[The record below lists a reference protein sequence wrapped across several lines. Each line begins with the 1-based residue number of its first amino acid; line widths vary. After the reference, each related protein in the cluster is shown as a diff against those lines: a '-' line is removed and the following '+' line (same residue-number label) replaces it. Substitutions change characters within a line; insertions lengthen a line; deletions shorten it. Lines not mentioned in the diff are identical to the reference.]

1 MIKYLLRFFIFLCPF
16 LLSFTLLYAN
26 ELPTTLLF
34 LNDEL
39 TPLTTPTIQ
48 TKDQIYIPLR
58 NVGEQLKFNIAFD
71 SVENTI
77 SVSYKEDTFIYKS
90 KQGTQTFNNTP
101 ISLDIF
107 MRNNITYVD
116 SKAFFTLFGFNV
128 DYDQTLFISTYLGKT
143 LLDFDYLDKPIWVDS
158 YDDIPVTSILI
169 NETKPAVYYSNGYF
183 GTKIIEGF
191 YEGENLFVSF
201 SPYTLISC
209 PPKYN
214 TLSNPYIINFDSS
227 AIILPLAPNFSFDY
241 LTTPDNYIHSSN
253 LSLFYSKLDRGE
265 IYLAEVSISNGQITS
280 LKQLYTP

>member
-16 LLSFTLLYAN
+16 LLSCTLLYAN

-58 NVGEQLKFNIAFD
+58 SVGEKLNFNITFD

-77 SVSYKEDTFIYKS
+77 GVSYKDDTFIYKS
-90 KQGTQTFNNTP
+90 KQGTQTFNNTS
-101 ISLDIF
+101 ISLDVF

-116 SKAFFTLFGFNV
+116 AKAFFTLFGFNV

-158 YDDIPVTSILI
+158 YDDIPVISILI
-169 NETKPAVYYSNGYF
+169 NETKPAIYYSNGYF

-201 SPYTLISC
+201 SPYTLIPC

-227 AIILPLAPNFSFDY
+227 SLILPLAPNFSYDY
-241 LTTPDNYIHSSN
+241 LTTPDNYIHSSD
-253 LSLFYSKLDRGE
+253 LYLFYSKLDRGE